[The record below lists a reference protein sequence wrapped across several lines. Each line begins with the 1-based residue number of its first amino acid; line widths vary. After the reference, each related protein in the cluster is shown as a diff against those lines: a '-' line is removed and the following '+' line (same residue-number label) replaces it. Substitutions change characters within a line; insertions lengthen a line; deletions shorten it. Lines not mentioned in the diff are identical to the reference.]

1 MKSAITAAKELGL
14 NAETVAAAAAS
25 GAIKSAGEISTT
37 AVEEVRKVVT
47 GTRSVIGLEVS

>member
-1 MKSAITAAKELGL
+1 MESAITAAKELGL
-14 NAETVAAAAAS
+14 NAETVAATAAS